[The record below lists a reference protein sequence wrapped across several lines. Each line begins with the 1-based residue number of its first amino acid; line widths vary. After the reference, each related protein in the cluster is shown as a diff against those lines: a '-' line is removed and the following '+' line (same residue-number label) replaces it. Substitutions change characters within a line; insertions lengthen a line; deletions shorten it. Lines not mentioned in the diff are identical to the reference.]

1 MKIHHLAFRTRDL
14 DRLER
19 FYADV
24 LELRLLERK
33 GDRAVW
39 LAVGDAILMLER
51 AEENE
56 PLVPPGSMEFIAF
69 DIAPHARVGYLA
81 RLGEAGVP
89 IEAQTEHTLYF
100 RDPDGR
106 RIGLSH
112 YSFRPS
118 PKGAWPRK

>member
-1 MKIHHLAFRTRDL
+1 MRIHHVAFRTREL
-14 DRLER
+14 ERLER
-19 FYADV
+19 FYVDV
-24 LELRLLERK
+24 LELRVIEKK

-39 LAVGDAILMLER
+39 LAIGDAILMLER

-56 PLVPPGSMEFIAF
+56 PLVPKGTMEFIAF

-89 IEAQTEHTLYF
+89 IEAQSDFTLYF

-112 YSFRPS
+112 Y
-118 PKGAWPRK
+118 PRK

>member
-1 MKIHHLAFRTRDL
+1 MKIHHVAFRTRDL
-14 DRLER
+14 ERLER
-19 FYADV
+19 FYVDV

-39 LAVGDAILMLER
+39 LAIGDAILMLER
-51 AEENE
+51 ADEGE
-56 PLVPPGSMEFIAF
+56 PTVPKGSMEFLAF

-81 RLGEAGVP
+81 RLGEAGVA
-89 IEAQTEHTLYF
+89 IEAESDFTIYF

-112 YSFRPS
+112 HPGVSWS
-118 PKGAWPRK
+118 RK